1 MSADEILLSNALLIV
16 LSPFITTT
24 AFLLRKL
31 GKRLSWTTS
40 CFVDAQRSQYRDLEF
55 REHTLCITV

>member
-1 MSADEILLSNALLIV
+1 MSADEILLSNALLTV

-31 GKRLSWTTS
+31 GKAGRRAASSMRKGANTEILN
-40 CFVDAQRSQYRDLEF
+40 FVNIHSA
-55 REHTLCITV
+55 